1 MGKVKGKH
9 RLDKYYNLAKEHGY
23 RSRASW
29 KLVQLDSKFSFLK
42 SAHAVLDLCAAPG
55 GWMQVA
61 VQRVPVGSLV
71 LGLDLDP
78 IAPIR
83 GAISLQQD
91 ITKSECKSKIKR
103 VLEEHGTAAFDVVLH
118 DGSPNVGGAWAQEAM
133 SQNALVID
141 SVKLATQFLA
151 PKGTFVTKVFRSQD
165 YSSVLYCLKQL
176 FDKVE
181 VDKPAASRSASAE
194 IFLVGLRY
202 KAPAKIDPRLLDVKH
217 LFQGSV
223 EPQKKVIDVLR
234 VSKQKRHRDGYEDGE
249 TISKKVS
256 TAADFIW
263 SDSPLEILGS
273 VTSITFEDPASLP
286 IKDHNST
293 TEEVK
298 ASCLDLRVLGK
309 PEFKHLLKW
318 RMLLRKALSPS
329 EKATSTPT
337 TNVDK
342 GDKGEEENEDDKL
355 LNEMEELTYAMDR
368 KKKKEKKL
376 LAKRRAKDK
385 LRKATGMQI
394 DVMEDGY
401 IDHELFSLSSIK
413 GKKDLAAVDSS
424 EYDDGN
430 NNDLRGSDDED
441 QEKTEDESS
450 SDVDSEEER
459 RRYDEQIEEIL
470 DHAYEQYAAKV
481 DGSTKQRKRAKQ
493 AYDQLEDGDND
504 DTILSDHDSDKDEAD
519 PEANPLMV
527 PLDDGEGPT
536 QEEITNRWFSQ
547 DIFAEAVEQGD
558 LGKYESDDEMEVD
571 NQEKRPPG
579 PEKAKVKKSQDEKPI
594 PDKAKVKKSQ
604 DEKLIPD
611 KAKVKKSQD
620 EKPIPDKAKEKKTND
635 ATAGTNHTQLK
646 ASNAEDD
653 FEIVPAPATDSSDDS
668 SSDDSEDDDVERKA
682 EILACAKK
690 MLRKKQREQF
700 LDDAYNK
707 YMFDDSGLPTWF
719 LEEERRHRQPI
730 KPITKEEI
738 AAMRAQFKEIN
749 ARPAKKVA
757 EAKARKK
764 RIAMKKLEKVR
775 QKANSIADQTEISE
789 RSKRKQIEQLYKKA
803 TPKRP
808 QKEYVVAKKGVQ
820 VKTGKGKVLVD
831 RRMKKDARA
840 RGTGKQGKGGS
851 KKGKNGKGRKG
862 KGSFKASGKKGNR
875 AGKGG
880 HA

>member
-9 RLDKYYNLAKEHGY
+9 RLDKYYQLAKEHGY

-29 KLVQLDSKFSFLK
+29 KLIQLDSKFTFLK

-71 LGLDLDP
+71 LGLDLVP

-83 GAISLQQD
+83 GAIALQQD
-91 ITKSECKSKIKR
+91 ITKSDCKSKVKR
-103 VLEEHGTAAFDVVLH
+103 VMEEHGAMAFDVVLH

-176 FDKVE
+176 FEKVE

-194 IFLVGLRY
+194 IYVLGLRY
-202 KAPAKIDPRLLDVKH
+202 KAPAKIDPRLLDFKH
-217 LFQGSV
+217 LFQGST

-234 VSKQKRHRDGYEDGE
+234 VTKQKRHRDGYEDGE

-256 TAADFIW
+256 TAADFIS
-263 SDSPLEILGS
+263 SDTPLEILGS
-273 VTSITFEDPASLP
+273 VTSIIFEDPASLP
-286 IKDHNST
+286 IKDHSST

-298 ASCLDLRVLGK
+298 ALCDDLRVLGK
-309 PEFKHLLKW
+309 QDFKYLLKW
-318 RMLLRKALSPS
+318 RMQLRKALSSS
-329 EKATSTPT
+329 EKATSST
-337 TNVDK
+337 TATDVDK
-342 GDKGEEENEDDKL
+342 GDEENEDDKL
-355 LNEMEELTYAMDR
+355 LHEMEELTYAMER
-368 KKKKEKKL
+368 KKKRTKKL
-376 LAKRRAKDK
+376 LAKRQAKDK
-385 LRKATGMQI
+385 SRKATGMQI
-394 DVMEDGY
+394 DALEDGY

-413 GKKDLAAVDSS
+413 GKKDLVAVDST

-430 NNDLRGSDDED
+430 SDLRGSEDEN
-441 QEKTEDESS
+441 QENTEDVSS
-450 SDVDSEEER
+450 SDIDSDEER

-470 DHAYEQYAAKV
+470 DHAYEQYVAKK

-493 AYDQLEDGDND
+493 AYSDQLEGGDGDD
-504 DTILSDHDSDKDEAD
+504 VILSDHDSDKDEAD

-536 QEEITNRWFSQ
+536 QEEITNRWFGQ

-558 LGKYESDDEMEVD
+558 LGKHDSDNEMEVD
-571 NQEKRPPG
+571 NKEQRPAV
-579 PEKAKVKKSQDEKPI
+579 PEKTKVKKRQDERPSI
-594 PDKAKVKKSQ
+594 PY
-604 DEKLIPD
+604 
-611 KAKVKKSQD
+611 
-620 EKPIPDKAKEKKTND
+620 KAKEKKINN
-635 ATAGTNHTQLK
+635 AAGPNRTQLQ
-646 ASNAEDD
+646 ASKAEDD

-668 SSDDSEDDDVERKA
+668 SSDDSEDEDVDTKA
-682 EILACAKK
+682 EILAYAKK
-690 MLRKKQREQF
+690 MLKKKQREQI

-707 YMFDDSGLPTWF
+707 YMFDNEGLPKWF
-719 LEEERRHRQPI
+719 LEEEMRHCQPI
-730 KPITKEEI
+730 KPVTKEEI

-764 RIAMKKLEKVR
+764 RVAMKKLEKVR
-775 QKANSIADQTEISE
+775 QKANSISDQTDISD
-789 RSKRKQIEQLYKKA
+789 RSKNKQIEQLYKKA
-803 TPKRP
+803 TPKKP
-808 QKEYVVAKKGVQ
+808 QREYVVAKKGVQ
-820 VKTGKGKVLVD
+820 VKAGKGKVLVD

-840 RGTGKQGKGGS
+840 RATGKPGKGGS
-851 KKGKNGKGRKG
+851 KKGKNGKVGKG
-862 KGSFKASGKKGNR
+862 KGSVKTSGRKGNR
-875 AGKGG
+875 GKKGG

>member
-9 RLDKYYNLAKEHGY
+9 RLDKYYQLAKEHGY

-61 VQRVPVGSLV
+61 VQRAPVGSLV
-71 LGLDLDP
+71 LGLDLVP

-83 GAISLQQD
+83 GAIALQHD
-91 ITKSECKSKIKR
+91 ITKSECKSKVKR
-103 VLEEHGTAAFDVVLH
+103 VMEERGLMAFDVVLH

-176 FDKVE
+176 FEKVE

-194 IFLVGLRY
+194 IYVLGLRY
-202 KAPAKIDPRLLDVKH
+202 KAPAKIDPRLLDFKH

-234 VSKQKRHRDGYEDGE
+234 VTKQKRHRDGYEDGE

-273 VTSITFEDPASLP
+273 VTTITFEDPASSP
-286 IKDHNST
+286 IKDHSST
-293 TEEVK
+293 SDEVK
-298 ASCLDLRVLGK
+298 ALCDDLRVLGK
-309 PEFKHLLKW
+309 QDFKHLLKW
-318 RMLLRKALSPS
+318 RMQLRKALSPS
-329 EKATSTPT
+329 EKATPTPT
-337 TNVDK
+337 TATDVDK
-342 GDKGEEENEDDKL
+342 GDEENEDDKL
-355 LNEMEELTYAMDR
+355 LNVMEELTYAMEC
-368 KKKKEKKL
+368 KKKREKKL

-385 LRKATGMQI
+385 SRKATGMQI
-394 DVMEDGY
+394 DALEDGY
-401 IDHELFSLSSIK
+401 VDHELFSLSSIK
-413 GKKDLAAVDSS
+413 GKKDLEAVDST
-424 EYDDGN
+424 EYDNDDV
-430 NNDLRGSDDED
+430 DLRGSEDE
-441 QEKTEDESS
+441 QNPEGSTEDESS
-450 SDVDSEEER
+450 SDIDSDEER
-459 RRYDEQIEEIL
+459 RRYDEKIEEIL
-470 DHAYEQYAAKV
+470 DRAYEEYAAKK

-493 AYDQLEDGDND
+493 AYEQLEVGDD
-504 DTILSDHDSDKDEAD
+504 DDDIISDHDSDKDEAD
-519 PEANPLMV
+519 HEVNPLMV

-536 QEEITNRWFSQ
+536 QEEISNRWFGQ
-547 DIFAEAVEQGD
+547 DIFAEAVDQGD
-558 LGKYESDDEMEVD
+558 LGKYDSDDEMEVD
-571 NQEKRPPG
+571 DREEKPVI
-579 PEKAKVKKSQDEKPI
+579 PEKSPEKSKVKKKQDEKT
-594 PDKAKVKKSQ
+594 S
-604 DEKLIPD
+604 
-611 KAKVKKSQD
+611 
-620 EKPIPDKAKEKKTND
+620 IPDKAKEKKVNNAAAPKSTKL
-635 ATAGTNHTQLK
+635 Q
-646 ASNAEDD
+646 ASKPEDD

-668 SSDDSEDDDVERKA
+668 SSDDSEDDDVETKA

-690 MLRKKQREQF
+690 MLRKKQRDQI

-707 YMFDDSGLPTWF
+707 YMFDDNGLPKWF
-719 LEEERRHRQPI
+719 LDEEKRHRQPI
-730 KPITKEEI
+730 KPVTKEEI

-775 QKANSIADQTEISE
+775 QKANNISDQADISE

-803 TPKRP
+803 TPKKP

-820 VKTGKGKVLVD
+820 VRAGKGKVLVD

-840 RGTGKQGKGGS
+840 RGTGKPGKGGS
-851 KKGKNGKGRKG
+851 KKGKNGKSKKG
-862 KGSFKASGKKGNR
+862 IGSVKASGMKGNKN
-875 AGKGG
+875 KGG
-880 HA
+880 RMHD